1 MNNQQQELERL
12 LNLSDFDLDYGSLE
26 QKFIHLNKLA
36 AQIAGTEIS
45 QLNLIDNYMQWSVSQ
60 IGTTDLQTPRE
71 KTICT
76 YTVEGNT
83 PIEILDLGK
92 DERFQ
97 NFESV
102 KSAGAK
108 YYYGIP
114 LVSKEGFSIGSLC
127 VISLSELKLSNEKK
141 ESLALLAEEVIQ
153 RLEEL
158 REINKLKRES
168 FELKSANREIA
179 HDIRG
184 MINGIMG
191 LGDLIEFENKG
202 KSGEIEKFIKLQKG
216 SCRSIVE
223 YLEDLLETESEYEKN
238 DLTNL
243 EKLSSKLERLY
254 LPLAIKKGIDFKVS
268 LNEKHADVQ
277 FESSKILQILGNL
290 VSNAMK
296 FTPQKGEVYVVL
308 KLNKTTKKNEKNKLD
323 EYRLKILV
331 SDSGVGMSKEK
342 IDEILRNRAIS
353 TKGTIGEKGFGLG
366 LNLVQHHIEK
376 LNGSFDIE
384 SDIENG
390 SSFKVMIPVNTL
402 VAY

>member
-26 QKFIHLNKLA
+26 QEFIHLSKLA

-45 QLNLIDNYMQWSVSQ
+45 QLNLIDNYVQWSVSQ
-60 IGTTDLQTPRE
+60 IGTTNLQTPRE

-83 PIEILDLGK
+83 PIEIPDLGK

-127 VISLSELKLSNEKK
+127 VISLSELKLSKEKK
-141 ESLALLAEEVIQ
+141 DSLALLAEEVIQ
-153 RLEEL
+153 RLEVF
-158 REINKLKRES
+158 REINKLKKER
-168 FELKSANREIA
+168 FELKTANREIA
-179 HDIRG
+179 HDLRG

-191 LGDLIEFENKG
+191 IGDLIEFENKG
-202 KSGEIEKFIKLQKG
+202 ESREIEKFIKLQKG
-216 SCRSIVE
+216 SCRSMVE
-223 YLEDLLETESEYEKN
+223 YLEDLLETESENGEN
-238 DLTNL
+238 DFTNL

-254 LPLAIKKGIDFKVS
+254 SPLAVKKGIDFKVS
-268 LNEKHADVQ
+268 INEKHDDVQ

-296 FTPQKGEVYVVL
+296 FTPQKGEVYVDL
-308 KLNKTTKKNEKNKLD
+308 KLIKTTKNNEKINLD
-323 EYRLKILV
+323 EFRLKILV

-390 SSFKVMIPVNTL
+390 STFKVTIPVNTL